1 MNKRFHSVTLEAS
14 RCKGCTN
21 CLTRC
26 PMEAIRV
33 RGGRAYIMDERCVD
47 CGECIRT
54 CSYHAKVAMTD
65 DLGIIE
71 NFEHR
76 IALPAP
82 SLYGQFYHAKSILWI
97 LEALKHI
104 GFTDVFE
111 VAKGADIA
119 TRLLQESLKT
129 RTVKAAYIFNL
140 SSNNP
145 HDTD

>member
-76 IALPAP
+76 IALPAI
-82 SLYGQFYHAKSILWI
+82 SLQAVLPCKSIAVI
-97 LEALKHI
+97 LEALKYI
-104 GFTDVFE
+104 GFTDVFGCKGSGYCNKA
-111 VAKGADIA
+111 VAGGA
-119 TRLLQESLKT
+119 
-129 RTVKAAYIFNL
+129 
-140 SSNNP
+140 
-145 HDTD
+145 